1 MCATTTTSTAR
12 RPLATTAAA
21 KQGFSNN
28 AASAGDAGSGSAVAG
43 RSATKRPA
51 EHAWSTSRACRRR
64 RVQPARH
71 LEAGPIQQEALLEQ
85 EGLEEGQPE
94 EEALPYLAEED
105 SPEQRTLLRRTRRP
119 RALTQ
124 LPGGSGP
131 WSPSQRLPH
140 PGLRFNHV
148 LRQSPA
154 DRWAPPTTRIGL
166 PCRLHQLR
174 V

>member
-1 MCATTTTSTAR
+1 MGTGTW
-12 RPLATTAAA
+12 
-21 KQGFSNN
+21 QHF
-28 AASAGDAGSGSAVAG
+28 DAGHCELARVA
-43 RSATKRPA
+43 
-51 EHAWSTSRACRRR
+51 E
-64 RVQPARH
+64 
-71 LEAGPIQQEALLEQ
+71 LEETALLEQEGLLDAQLKQEGLEQ

-94 EEALPYLAEED
+94 EEALLYLAEED